1 MTPETMPC
9 PLCNRP
15 LALKKMKGRK
25 FFQAWCK
32 PCGAMFR
39 TRAAQAPVPVDAPPD
54 AQPETKPDAQAP
66 VTDPAAHGSLP
77 RGREGE
83 GERADAPPLKPK
95 DGPWWTQ

>member
-9 PLCNRP
+9 PLCKRP

-39 TRAAQAPVPVDAPPD
+39 TRAAQAPAPADAPPD

-66 VTDPAAHGSLP
+66 VTSYPAPAQT
-77 RGREGE
+77 GREGE
-83 GERADAPPLKPK
+83 EADADAPPPSKPK